1 VSSAD
6 DRRRDPREHLTLKVE
21 YADAGELVSDYT
33 ENISAGGTFVLTD
46 RELPEGAEV
55 KLVLSFPGLLR
66 PLPLAGKVKW
76 TRSGDDATQPRG
88 IGIAF
93 DRSDDNAVVRLDEIV
108 GRIAAGDPELV
119 VQTLQVLVVE
129 DNPHV
134 ATLIREGLK
143 GSARR
148 ELGGRVSFDCH
159 MAANG
164 RDALTRIRSQPFDI
178 VIVDIYLPILDGA
191 QLIAQVRADEALRH
205 LPIVAVSGGGQAAR
219 DAALAAGADFFID
232 KPMRLADI
240 FATMRRLMNI
250 G

>member
-1 VSSAD
+1 MTSPD

-46 RELPEGAEV
+46 RVLPEGTEV

-66 PLPLAGKVKW
+66 PLPLAGRVKW
-76 TRSGDDATQPRG
+76 TRHDPEQQRG

-93 DRSDDNAVVRLDEIV
+93 DRDDAEAAERIDEIV
-108 GRIAAGDPELV
+108 QRIAAGDPALV

-134 ATLIREGLK
+134 ATLIRDGLK

-164 RDALTRIRSQPFDI
+164 RDALARIRSQPFDI
-178 VIVDIYLPILDGA
+178 VIVDIYLPVLDGT
-191 QLIAQVRADEALRH
+191 QLIAQVRADAALRH
-205 LPIVAVSGGGQAAR
+205 LPIVAVSGGGQTAR

-240 FATMRRLMNI
+240 FATMRRLMHI